1 MEVYMA
7 HGYAQKT
14 VDNTLGAMVAKRE
27 IVKPAR
33 GRVALAPATL
43 QRLTSNRDLSLE
55 GSNKERRQ
63 SQPEVLP
70 VPETV
75 PASLNGKYRSSQGTT
90 PGTSET
96 PAVAVDQPDFLPFSR
111 ELLPLEDEEV

>member
-1 MEVYMA
+1 M
-7 HGYAQKT
+7 
-14 VDNTLGAMVAKRE
+14 DNTVGAMVAKRE
-27 IVKPAR
+27 IIKPAR
-33 GRVALAPATL
+33 GRVALAPSTL

-75 PASLNGKYRSSQGTT
+75 PASLNGKCRSSQGTM

-96 PAVAVDQPDFLPFSR
+96 PAVAVDQPDFLPVTQT
-111 ELLPLEDEEV
+111 LPYRMEDGDDDW

>member
-1 MEVYMA
+1 MA

-14 VDNTLGAMVAKRE
+14 VDNTVGAMVAKRE

-33 GRVALAPATL
+33 GRIALAPATL

-63 SQPEVLP
+63 SQPKVLP

-96 PAVAVDQPDFLPFSR
+96 PVVAIDQPDFLPVCS
-111 ELLPLEDEEV
+111 L

>member
-1 MEVYMA
+1 M
-7 HGYAQKT
+7 G
-14 VDNTLGAMVAKRE
+14 KRE

-33 GRVALAPATL
+33 GRVALAQSTL

-55 GSNKERRQ
+55 GNNKERRQ
-63 SQPEVLP
+63 FQTEILP

-75 PASLNGKYRSSQGTT
+75 PDSLNGKYISSQGTT

-96 PAVAVDQPDFLPFSR
+96 PAFAVDQPDFLPVTQT
-111 ELLPLEDEEV
+111 LPHRMEDGDDDW

>member
-1 MEVYMA
+1 MGSEMCIR
-7 HGYAQKT
+7 
-14 VDNTLGAMVAKRE
+14 DS
-27 IVKPAR
+27 VKPAR
-33 GRVALAPATL
+33 GRIALAPATL

-75 PASLNGKYRSSQGTT
+75 PASLNGKYISSQGTT
-90 PGTSET
+90 SGILDT
-96 PAVAVDQPDFLPFSR
+96 PAVAVDPPDFLPVTQG
-111 ELLPLEDEEV
+111 LPYQMEDGDDDL